1 MVRGFWGGMVIGIAL
16 GTAGGLLFAPRNG
29 RETRRVLQ
37 NSLDSLPNVT
47 EDAVD
52 GFQVDANRLI
62 EQTRR
67 KLDQTLDRLR
77 EAMEAGKKAS
87 HEYKAAA
94 VPVIPPPD
102 PPTLTSP

>member
-1 MVRGFWGGMVIGIAL
+1 MVRGFWGGLVVGIAL
-16 GTAGGLLFAPRNG
+16 GAAGGLLLAPRNG

-52 GFQVDANRLI
+52 SFQVEANRLV
-62 EQTRR
+62 EQARR
-67 KLDQTLDRLR
+67 RLDQTLDRLQ

-87 HEYKAAA
+87 QEYTTPT

-102 PPTLTSP
+102 PPTLSSP